1 MVVMLNV
8 GVKWTLS
15 YKLTS
20 LVYHFFVKICDN
32 LAPKK
37 GLDNLMLW
45 SFGKTNIH
53 HVHILACVPMH
64 NKNAPHSSKN
74 LQALVRAHVNDLA
87 TSRNITSALQGPS
100 QFATTTFIAWKTMS
114 HRYDNNVID
123 EFDFKQENIDF
134 SEYQLSSISFANSS
148 TSILFHAFKYKLYV
162 FYT

>member
-1 MVVMLNV
+1 
-8 GVKWTLS
+8 
-15 YKLTS
+15 
-20 LVYHFFVKICDN
+20 
-32 LAPKK
+32 
-37 GLDNLMLW
+37 
-45 SFGKTNIH
+45 
-53 HVHILACVPMH
+53 
-64 NKNAPHSSKN
+64 
-74 LQALVRAHVNDLA
+74 VNDLA

-134 SEYQLSSISFANSS
+134 SEYQLSSISIANSS